1 MSDPS
6 KTYSSLVVQP
16 IDLINAFKLDFCLA
30 SVVKWMTK
38 WHMDNKSEY
47 LRKVMYYIDLCHDS
61 PIPVPF
67 MFSLRMYCMVN
78 GFMEKDAK
86 TCEMLEL
93 FSEMYKKDF
102 DRAHWLANC
111 WKVKPL

>member
-6 KTYSSLVVQP
+6 KTYVSLVVQP

-38 WHMDNKSEY
+38 WHMEKRIEY
-47 LRKVMYYIDLCHDS
+47 LNKIQYYIDLCHDS
-61 PIPVPF
+61 PVTVSF
-67 MFSLRMYCMVN
+67 MFALRMYCMVN
-78 GFMEKDAK
+78 GFMAKDAN

-93 FSEMYKKDF
+93 LIEMQKGDF
-102 DRAHWLANC
+102 DQAQWLANC
-111 WKVKPL
+111 WKCQVD